1 MTVLPALQA
10 ELAAATNQ
18 LLATAASL
26 SDADVAAPS
35 LLPGWTRGHVL
46 THLARNADSYVN
58 LLTWAK
64 TGVRTPQYA
73 SREARAAEIE
83 ATARR
88 PAARLLAD
96 VEDGAARFAAAVRD
110 LPEHAWRAPVQGMR
124 PPPHPAWYVL
134 VRRLREVGF
143 HHVDLGA
150 GFGPGNWPASF
161 VRRELH
167 DCLRTWPP
175 DHGTIGEIVILDRAP
190 GGTGTGG
197 IPPGGAAT
205 HGERPGAPSPTGTT
219 GGAAPPSSA
228 AGRASGAASPAGAAG
243 GRPPGAAPP
252 SSAAGVGAPD
262 AAPPA
267 GPASG
272 RAPDAAPP
280 TGALGGEAPGAAGGR
295 APGVASSAGAGT
307 AEVWPGLGH
316 GPAVTG
322 TPRDLLAWLTG
333 RSGGQGVSLL
343 PAGQS
348 HVPGPG
354 GVDLPEP
361 PPWLSMT
368 APADL
373 PATPPKD
380 YP

>member
-10 ELAAATNQ
+10 ELASATNQ

-26 SDADVAAPS
+26 SDADAAAPS

-46 THLARNADSYVN
+46 AHLARNADSYVN

-64 TGVRTPQYA
+64 TGVRTPQYT
-73 SREARAAEIE
+73 SHEARRAGIDAS
-83 ATARR
+83 ATR

-110 LPEHAWRAPVQGMR
+110 VPAHAWAAPVEGMR

-134 VRRLREVGF
+134 VRRLREVGI
-143 HHVDLGA
+143 HHVDLAA
-150 GFGPGNWPASF
+150 GYGPADWPEPF

-167 DCLRTWPP
+167 DLRLCWSREHSTVS
-175 DHGTIGEIVILDRAP
+175 EIVLR
-190 GGTGTGG
+190 
-197 IPPGGAAT
+197 
-205 HGERPGAPSPTGTT
+205 E
-219 GGAAPPSSA
+219 
-228 AGRASGAASPAGAAG
+228 
-243 GRPPGAAPP
+243 
-252 SSAAGVGAPD
+252 GAPD
-262 AAPPA
+262 
-267 GPASG
+267 
-272 RAPDAAPP
+272 
-280 TGALGGEAPGAAGGR
+280 GGERAA
-295 APGVASSAGAGT
+295 T
-307 AEVWPGLGH
+307 WPGLGH

-322 TPRDLLAWLTG
+322 TPRDMLAWLTG

-348 HVPGPG
+348 HAPGPG

-368 APADL
+368 APAVL